1 MKECG
6 SAVKASEVGL
16 RPTSAL
22 ALCLLSTDCLA
33 VGFRDHSFDRDFN
46 KNYQLSNHLSFIPNR
61 SSCPSTAGTSQSRPT
76 KVRCAFSASNSILT
90 HIDTLH
96 NVARLLTVEA
106 RAFIRVSGRVGKQD
120 TYANLRPTH
129 LPSPPPDASAAD
141 EAAAAQAAESEQQ
154 AHKIEDWRKEIM
166 NDLDLLD
173 FTTLRFELISESN
186 KSERA
191 RYAKEKVAITAKQE
205 HVREEIETLRVD
217 LENAKETLT
226 VRKTY
231 DELTEKITNS
241 KMLKP
246 RDEQAIAHAK
256 LDEEI
261 AELEHE
267 VQTAKDTWNER
278 RVQFLRIEEEA
289 REMLRMVK
297 DEKEEAE
304 RKEGM
309 MKDRDDEGES
319 SSVRGDNSR
328 MGTPRPDGAMT
339 PLHPSQNVEGSSTLR
354 VPQDRLAPLS
364 RGPSAAP
371 SPARSAIS
379 EDTKMT
385 EAGNDAKDT
394 REDDLSSLEEG
405 EDIEE
410 GEHDGNSERGEASDR
425 EMDDAK
431 F

>member
-1 MKECG
+1 
-6 SAVKASEVGL
+6 
-16 RPTSAL
+16 
-22 ALCLLSTDCLA
+22 
-33 VGFRDHSFDRDFN
+33 
-46 KNYQLSNHLSFIPNR
+46 
-61 SSCPSTAGTSQSRPT
+61 
-76 KVRCAFSASNSILT
+76 
-90 HIDTLH
+90 
-96 NVARLLTVEA
+96 
-106 RAFIRVSGRVGKQD
+106 VSGRVGKQD
-120 TYANLRPTH
+120 TYSSLRPTQ

-141 EAAAAQAAESEQQ
+141 EAAAAQTVEREQQ
-154 AHKIEDWRKEIM
+154 AHKIEDWRKEII

-173 FTTLRFELISESN
+173 YATLRFELVSESN
-186 KSERA
+186 DTERA
-191 RYAKEKVAITAKQE
+191 RYAQEKIAITAKQE
-205 HVREEIETLRVD
+205 HVREELERLRVD
-217 LENAKETLT
+217 LENAKEMLT

-278 RVQFLRIEEEA
+278 RVQFFRIEEEA

-309 MKDRDDEGES
+309 MKDRDDEGDAS
-319 SSVRGDNSR
+319 SARGDGSR

-339 PLHPSQNVEGSSTLR
+339 PSHASQNAEGSSTLR

-364 RGPSAAP
+364 RGPSAAA
-371 SPARSAIS
+371 SPARSGVS
-379 EDTKMT
+379 EDAKMGET
-385 EAGNDAKDT
+385 GRDGKDT
-394 REDDLSSLEEG
+394 HADDSSGLEEG
-405 EDIEE
+405 EDVEE
-410 GEHDGNSERGEASDR
+410 GEHDGISERGNASEH

-431 F
+431 Y

>member
-1 MKECG
+1 
-6 SAVKASEVGL
+6 
-16 RPTSAL
+16 
-22 ALCLLSTDCLA
+22 
-33 VGFRDHSFDRDFN
+33 
-46 KNYQLSNHLSFIPNR
+46 
-61 SSCPSTAGTSQSRPT
+61 
-76 KVRCAFSASNSILT
+76 
-90 HIDTLH
+90 
-96 NVARLLTVEA
+96 VARLLTVEA

-120 TYANLRPTH
+120 TYTNLRPTH
-129 LPSPPPDASAAD
+129 LPSPPPDATAAD
-141 EAAAAQAAESEQQ
+141 EAAAAQAAEREQQ
-154 AHKIEDWRKEIM
+154 AHKIEEWRKEIM
-166 NDLDLLD
+166 NDLDLLNY
-173 FTTLRFELISESN
+173 TTLRFELISESN
-186 KSERA
+186 NTERA

-205 HVREEIETLRVD
+205 HVREEIERLRVD

-309 MKDRDDEGES
+309 MKDRDDEGDS
-319 SSVRGDNSR
+319 SSARGDASR

-339 PLHPSQNVEGSSTLR
+339 PSHLSQNTEGPSTLR
-354 VPQDRLAPLS
+354 VPHDRLAPLS
-364 RGPSAAP
+364 RGHSAAP
-371 SPARSAIS
+371 SPARSGIS
-379 EDTKMT
+379 EDVKMAETGDATKDNH
-385 EAGNDAKDT
+385 A
-394 REDDLSSLEEG
+394 DDSSELEEG
-405 EDIEE
+405 EDVEE
-410 GEHDGNSERGEASDR
+410 GEHEEGSEREDASEHD
-425 EMDDAK
+425 MDDAK